1 MEESKTK
8 DTPAEQIT
16 TVGSESAG
24 VDAPATAPREA
35 GQEKQ
40 PAEPAKAHGGQ
51 ASSPEEPSPPITTGR
66 VISPLIAVLVCLALA
81 EGAAIAY
88 FYAKYYSQHLVNIS
102 IQGKLDQASATV
114 NEQGTELARHIDAL
128 NSIKSAFVKIQ
139 AEKTNLEQGIQDK
152 QNSISEMERRLK
164 ESLESEHAAKANL
177 TRQVQIAAYL
187 RKRLKESKE
196 TEMELQSRLEELT
209 KKQTAIQ
216 ARIAQLKGGESL
228 SPGETQDIQLRET
241 VVSETGQAA
250 TEITGQILIANDRYR
265 FVIVNLGSDD
275 GIEIGN
281 QGRIENDGVPI
292 GTATVKKLYN
302 KMCLADIVQTSPG
315 QRVDKKS
322 TVKFTRAPRREGT

>member
-1 MEESKTK
+1 
-8 DTPAEQIT
+8 
-16 TVGSESAG
+16 
-24 VDAPATAPREA
+24 
-35 GQEKQ
+35 
-40 PAEPAKAHGGQ
+40 
-51 ASSPEEPSPPITTGR
+51 